1 MPSNATCGRL
11 VPALRLRWPLPSRSA
26 RRWPWVMWLCPL
38 LLLPACG
45 SQPASNPPTQIPASL
60 DRPCLSGPALP
71 DRDVT
76 VAELLELMAQ
86 REAAAR
92 ECRARA
98 AGLRA
103 AWPK

>member
-11 VPALRLRWPLPSRSA
+11 VPALRLRWP
-26 RRWPWVMWLCPL
+26 PL
-38 LLLPACG
+38 SLPAALRLAMSCCLLALSTG
-45 SQPASNPPTQIPASL
+45 CAQQPVSSPPAPIPASL
-60 DRPCLSGPALP
+60 DRPCDPGPALP
-71 DRDVT
+71 AGDVS
-76 VAELLELMAQ
+76 VAALLEIMAQ